1 MSGLS
6 AIDCKIIVISHA
18 RRRRRNFMSPKNG
31 SILLPKLSA
40 TRVTTGKGL
49 DLDAATVEELGS
61 GQGVK
66 DL

>member
-18 RRRRRNFMSPKNG
+18 RRRRNFMSPKNG

>member
-1 MSGLS
+1 MQKKNNL
-6 AIDCKIIVISHA
+6 HQH
-18 RRRRRNFMSPKNG
+18 KNG

-40 TRVTTGKGL
+40 TGVSAGKGL
-49 DLDAATVEELGS
+49 DLDAATVEDLGS